1 VHVVTLRYSERLVR
15 SAVRAFAL
23 RSFAQ
28 GYVTWL
34 LAACLGAMLLTLQLH
49 DGFGGWWI
57 GFFEGLLLVVV
68 LLPLG
73 GFIAHRRHSMDI
85 LRRMG
90 SPVATLAYDERDL
103 TMRSGLGATTLP
115 WSSVRE
121 VWRFDEFWLLLLSR
135 GQFVTL
141 PLGDLDEQ
149 TRSWIV
155 RTVARVK

>member
-1 VHVVTLRYSERLVR
+1 MHVVTLRYSESLVR

-28 GYVTWL
+28 SYAVWL
-34 LAACLGAMLLTLQLH
+34 LAICLGVMLLTLQLR
-49 DGFGGWWI
+49 DGVGGWWL
-57 GFFEGLLLVVV
+57 GFIDGLLLVVV

-73 GFIAHRRHSMDI
+73 VFVAHRRHSMEI
-85 LRRMG
+85 LRRMR

-103 TMRSGLGATTLP
+103 TMRSDLGATTLP

-121 VWRFDEFWLLLLSR
+121 VWRFDQFWLLLLSR

-155 RTVARVK
+155 RTVAKVK